1 MTINSDRVANRNRI
15 GLRMFWETMAMVVL
29 AIGLGLVVNQFRPG
43 RLSLVGDW
51 SAEARLTRDTGGS
64 MVISLEEAKELCEEN
79 KVVFLD
85 ARSPGLYDQGHIR
98 CALNVP
104 WQGFDKYVDRVF
116 ETIPDNAWIVTYCDG
131 EHCSLSEDLA
141 EELVAMG
148 YKNVNVLLNGW
159 TRWVEAGFPVEKE
172 HAGHPYVRKG

>member
-1 MTINSDRVANRNRI
+1 
-15 GLRMFWETMAMVVL
+15 MFWETMAMVVL
-29 AIGLGLVVNQFRPG
+29 AIGLGLIVNQLRPG
-43 RLSLVGDW
+43 RLPLVGDW
-51 SAEARLTRDTGGS
+51 SAEARLTLDTGDS

-85 ARSPGLYDQGHIR
+85 ARSSELYDQGHIR
-98 CALNVP
+98 CALNIP

-141 EELVAMG
+141 KELVAMG

-159 TRWVEAGFPVEKE
+159 TRWVEAGFPVERGHE
-172 HAGHPYVRKG
+172 GHPDGRKG